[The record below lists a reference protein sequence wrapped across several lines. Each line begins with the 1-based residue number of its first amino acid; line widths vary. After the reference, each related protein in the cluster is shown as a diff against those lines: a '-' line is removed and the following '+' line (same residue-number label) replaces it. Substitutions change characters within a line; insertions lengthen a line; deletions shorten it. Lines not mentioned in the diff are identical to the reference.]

1 MENLDKR
8 LTEVEYILKKLDKEH
23 INKIPKEIWD
33 YIKENTDE
41 SYIFNYDSS
50 KNLVEQNL
58 SINTISILT
67 YINIKYL
74 LNEDQKKEMIELLR
88 IDESVAE
95 NEKAKLYNSSNLF
108 KKKEIKQTEEISLIE
123 VKKEKWYERV
133 FSFFKNIF
141 NR

>member
-33 YIKENTDE
+33 YIKENKDE

-74 LNEDQKKEMIELLR
+74 LNENQKKEMIELLR
-88 IDESVAE
+88 IDEAVE
-95 NEKAKLYNSSNLF
+95 EKEKAKL
-108 KKKEIKQTEEISLIE
+108 
-123 VKKEKWYERV
+123 
-133 FSFFKNIF
+133 
-141 NR
+141 

>member
-33 YIKENTDE
+33 YIKENKDE